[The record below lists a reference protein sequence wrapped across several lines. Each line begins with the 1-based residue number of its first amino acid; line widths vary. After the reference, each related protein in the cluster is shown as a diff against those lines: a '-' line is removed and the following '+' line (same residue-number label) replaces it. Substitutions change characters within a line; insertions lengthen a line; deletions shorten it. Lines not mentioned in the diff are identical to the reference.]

1 MEESVNRGLFR
12 LRWAA
17 EWVRVSNA
25 QRFQSAV
32 IQGFSSGVF
41 FSSYS
46 HDSNGLTCCIRVR
59 SHTKSVD
66 ALQAILL
73 YTVRGRG
80 RPRPHGHAILT
91 GTSISARKGIY
102 S

>member
-46 HDSNGLTCCIRVR
+46 HDSNGLTFERIDWKLTLR
-59 SHTKSVD
+59 SLRQTRSEGKRFPLRTPD
-66 ALQAILL
+66 FDLTETGLIL
-73 YTVRGRG
+73 
-80 RPRPHGHAILT
+80 
-91 GTSISARKGIY
+91 RKPLAPEA
-102 S
+102 